1 MLGWCCLVHNRRS
14 GKILHGELKCVKLGE
29 KRFQIMRGDEK
40 FISEY
45 SGTRLSWCM
54 ARNKIIKEL
63 SK

>member
-1 MLGWCCLVHNRRS
+1 MTQTYEQPKAFCLRY
-14 GKILHGELKCVKLGE
+14 IPELKCVKLGN

-40 FISEY
+40 FIDEY

-63 SK
+63 LK